1 MHCPSCRSDRIYGPH
16 FGCAIVPSLQQAFH
30 VYGRSWA
37 TFDARDDGWVVV
49 RKAEPV
55 AVG

>member
-16 FGCAIVPSLQQAFH
+16 FGCNIVPNLQHAFH

-37 TFDARDDGWVVV
+37 TFDNRDDGWVVV
-49 RKAEPV
+49 RPASP
-55 AVG
+55 